1 MKREQTK
8 NRLSY
13 LRKKRRKLISE
24 CKKSGQ
30 SLPEE
35 YKKLTHDITMCELN
49 LMADE

>member
-1 MKREQTK
+1 MTRKQTK
-8 NRLSY
+8 NRLAY

-24 CKKSGQ
+24 CKKLGQ

-35 YKKLTHDITMCELN
+35 YKKLTHEITVCELN